1 MTLPTLDDVLRTR
14 FRELREQ
21 SGLTQEAL
29 ARVATSFGLKWTR
42 VHIAAIERGERRL
55 SFAEVLLVARRLFKV
70 TWEEM
75 LSTEADSVLLA
86 PDAAIRARDLPAL
99 CRLETRT
106 ARIYRTRLPKQST
119 VAAPKRRKRSTP
131 RRAVKR

>member
-1 MTLPTLDDVLRTR
+1 
-14 FRELREQ
+14 
-21 SGLTQEAL
+21 L
-29 ARVATSFGLKWTR
+29 ARVATSLGLKWTR

-75 LSTEADSVLLA
+75 LSTEADSVLLS

-99 CRLETRT
+99 CRLEARP
-106 ARIYRTRLPKQST
+106 ARIYRTQLRKHSPVAT
-119 VAAPKRRKRSTP
+119 AAPKRRKRASSRLPGRKSRTT
-131 RRAVKR
+131 RS